1 MDLAAVFAFLI
12 EHPSTTQLALFAII
26 MISMWSIEHAVL
38 AKSLRAKWRHTLFNA
53 LFIAPALPIQ
63 IVMMM
68 LCAALAH
75 WVEEHHWGVVQL
87 LPNADNPFI
96 RYGVMFVVLDFLDYL
111 YHFSMHQ
118 VPGFWRFH
126 LVHHT
131 DEALDVSTTVREHPG
146 ETLIRNAF
154 LMLWVLLTGASL
166 EVLFLRQAVETA
178 VNILSHTSFRLP
190 PRPARILGWLFIT
203 PNLHQTHHH
212 FERPATNCNFGDVF
226 SIWDRLFGTF
236 LELAAEDTVY
246 GLDTHMAAEQARTIW
261 PWNVAP
267 LPGAVPSSLF
277 DRVLITS
284 ETAPTVP
291 SA

>member
-1 MDLAAVFAFLI
+1 MDIAAVFDFLTR
-12 EHPSTTQLALFAII
+12 HPSSTQLALFALI
-26 MISMWSIEHAVL
+26 MISMWLIEHFILAQCVL
-38 AKSLRAKWRHTLFNA
+38 TKWRHTLFNA

-63 IVMMM
+63 IVMMA
-68 LCAALAH
+68 LCVELAH
-75 WVEEHHWGVVQL
+75 GVQEHHWGLVRL

-96 RYGVMFVVLDFLDYL
+96 RYGAMFVVLDFLDYV
-111 YHFSMHQ
+111 YHFAMHQ

-154 LMLWVLLTGASL
+154 LMLWVFLTGASV
-166 EVLFLRQAVETA
+166 EVLILRQTAETA

-190 PRPARILGWLFIT
+190 ARPAQILGWLFIT

-236 LELAAEDTVY
+236 LELAREETVY
-246 GLDTHMAAEQARTIW
+246 GLDTHMGRGRAPASRARNVEWRPDAA
-261 PWNVAP
+261 AP
-267 LPGAVPSSLF
+267 SVL
-277 DRVLITS
+277 DRVLIVPKP
-284 ETAPTVP
+284 APPTP